1 VYSTATPHRLI
12 TSQGCLG
19 VRRRRPLF
27 GIVAA
32 QTPLKAWREPI
43 PQYAG
48 RIHSWVYHE
57 RDLATYSFERLDASQ
72 SYLGAHNCISR
83 RASRRRRAAAAI
95 NLSPFRTRPP
105 GPNRACRSHSWP
117 LSPVGGSASCGADHT
132 TLWFAETVVKRCKT
146 ILKRTLLKGVQLPGR
161 ALWLRRSY
169 ESATDQA
176 TFVRLVIQTTDSD
189 GMRCGRR
196 KPCR

>member
-1 VYSTATPHRLI
+1 VNRALVSRICGDLSGASYEPTTPTARAAVHSTATPHRLI

-32 QTPLKAWREPI
+32 QTPLKAWLEPI
-43 PQYAG
+43 PQCAG
-48 RIHSWVYHE
+48 RIHSWVHHE

-72 SYLGAHNCISR
+72 SYLDAHNCLSR

-117 LSPVGGSASCGADHT
+117 LSPVDGSASCGADHT
-132 TLWFAETVVKRCKT
+132 HTMVC
-146 ILKRTLLKGVQLPGR
+146 
-161 ALWLRRSY
+161 
-169 ESATDQA
+169 
-176 TFVRLVIQTTDSD
+176 
-189 GMRCGRR
+189 
-196 KPCR
+196 